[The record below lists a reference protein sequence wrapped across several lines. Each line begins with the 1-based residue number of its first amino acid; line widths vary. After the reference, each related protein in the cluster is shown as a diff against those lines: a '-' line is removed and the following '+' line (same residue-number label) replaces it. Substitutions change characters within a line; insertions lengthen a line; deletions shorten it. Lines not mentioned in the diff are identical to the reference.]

1 MSMDP
6 HDTPGDRKGIVRDGE
21 QPSEGY
27 QSLPCCTEEVEEAL
41 WQLQSAMNSSL
52 NAIAMSDLKG
62 VFTYVNQAFVS
73 LWGFDTISEIVGR
86 SAVAFLGAPGE
97 VAYIISQVLEHGY
110 WSGEMSGFRRDGTR
124 FDAQVYAN
132 VFRDRSGR
140 VVGMRASFVDLTARK
155 KVEETL
161 KQSENR
167 YRELF
172 QNMGSGVV
180 VYEVIDN
187 GEEFIIKDFNRAGEN
202 IEGMKH
208 QDVVGRRL
216 TEVFPGVRKLGL
228 FNVLQRVWRT
238 GEPEHLSTSLY
249 EDTRGVS
256 WRENNVYKISA
267 NEIVAVYDDV
277 TERKKAEDTL
287 RSFALAVENSSDA
300 ISITTP
306 DGTYR
311 YQNKAYTEILGE
323 PGQNPQVDLFVDRDL
338 GRRIQ
343 EDVRNGRI
351 WTGEI
356 KVFGR
361 DGEVIDVLLRAYL
374 IKNDMGQILG
384 LVGLYTDITAAKRAE
399 EERSLLQA
407 QLLQAQKMESIG
419 RLAGGVAHDF
429 NNMLMVIIGYAEMA
443 LEQTNPADPLHAAV
457 TEIRQAA
464 LRSAN
469 ITSQL
474 LGFARK
480 QARLPVVLDLNET
493 IENILKMLKRLI
505 GENITFVWKPLPQ
518 LWPVYMDPAQISQ
531 ILANLCVNSRDA
543 IDGIGTITIET
554 NQAAVYEGYFAG
566 RREFRPGEYVTFT
579 VTDTGCGMDKKTLDS
594 IFEPFFT
601 TKDSSKGTGLGMATV
616 YGIVKQNNGY
626 INVSSE
632 LGVGTAVKIY
642 LPRCEG
648 KAEKPEEHE
657 SQGIPAGSGETVLL
671 VEDEPAIL
679 TMGRRLLERLGY
691 KVLVADAPGV
701 AIDLAGSCKGDIHL
715 LITDMVMPEMS
726 GKELADRILQI
737 SPGMRILFMS
747 GYTPDNEVYQG
758 VLEGGGHFLQK
769 PFSVEALATK
779 VREVMG
785 GKKPRNEAGSET

>member
-1 MSMDP
+1 MIMDP
-6 HDTPGDRKGIVRDGE
+6 HDVLGARDGAIKRGGE
-21 QPSEGY
+21 APEGR
-27 QSLPCCTEEVEEAL
+27 QSLPSRLEEVEETL
-41 WQLQSAMNSSL
+41 WQMQSALNSSL

-73 LWGFDTISEIVGR
+73 LWGFDAISEIVGR

-97 VAYIISQVLEHGY
+97 VAYIISQVLEHGH
-110 WSGEMSGFRRDGTR
+110 WSGEMTGFRRDGSR

-132 VFRDRSGR
+132 VFHDRSGK
-140 VVGMRASFVDLTARK
+140 VVGMRASFVDLTVRK

-161 KQSENR
+161 KESENR
-167 YRELF
+167 YRKLF

-180 VYEVIDN
+180 VYEVIEN
-187 GEEFIIKDFNRAGEN
+187 GEEFIIKDFNGAGER
-202 IEGMKH
+202 IEGMRH
-208 QDVVGRRL
+208 EEVVGRRL
-216 TEVFPGVRKLGL
+216 TEAFPGVKNLGL
-228 FNVLQRVWRT
+228 FDVMQRVWRT
-238 GEPEHLSTSLY
+238 GEPERLSTNLY

-277 TERKKAEDTL
+277 TERKQAEDTL

-300 ISITTP
+300 VSITAP

-323 PGQNPQVDLFVDRDL
+323 PGQDPQVDFFVDRDL
-338 GRRIQ
+338 GSRIQ
-343 EDVRNGRI
+343 DDVRSGRT

-361 DGEVIDVLLRAYL
+361 DGKVLDVLLRAYS
-374 IKNDMGQILG
+374 IKNEAGQILG

-443 LEQTNPADPLHAAV
+443 LEQMDPADSLYAAV

-493 IENILKMLKRLI
+493 IENILKMLQRLI
-505 GENITFVWKPLPQ
+505 GENITFEWKPMPN
-518 LWPVYMDPAQISQ
+518 LWPVYMDPAQVSQ

-543 IDGIGTITIET
+543 IDGIGSITIET
-554 NQAAVYEGYFAG
+554 NEASVYEGYFAG
-566 RREFRPGEYVTFT
+566 RYEFQPGEYVTFT

-601 TKDSSKGTGLGMATV
+601 TKDSTKGTGLGMATV

-626 INVSSE
+626 IQVTSE
-632 LGVGTAVKIY
+632 PGLGTAVKIY

-648 KAEKPEEHE
+648 KAEKPEEHD

-671 VEDEPAIL
+671 VEDEPSIL

-691 KVLVADAPGV
+691 KVLVADTPGV
-701 AIDLAGSCKGDIHL
+701 AIDLAGSCASDIHL

-747 GYTPDNEVYQG
+747 GYTPDSGVYQG
-758 VLEGGGHFLQK
+758 VLDGGGHFLQK

-785 GKKPRNEAGSET
+785 GGKEAAK